1 MSNKI
6 FFKVKHLWPTMR
18 SGRSCLH
25 LAPPFLVEDYTP
37 KAVIAHREGWLKNRV
52 EEAIEELKNCKA
64 CPRDCGV
71 NRLENKTGACNTGNT
86 MATPLYSSY
95 GKIDCCSLDG
105 TSLSEINIS

>member
-6 FFKVKHLWPTMR
+6 FFKVKHLWPKMR
-18 SGRSCLH
+18 SGRNCLH

-37 KAVIAHREGWLKNRV
+37 KAVIAHREGWLKYRV

-71 NRLENKTGACNTGNT
+71 NRLENKTGACNTGNMYLHT
-86 MATPLYSSY
+86 
-95 GKIDCCSLDG
+95 
-105 TSLSEINIS
+105 INLQKYNLRLP